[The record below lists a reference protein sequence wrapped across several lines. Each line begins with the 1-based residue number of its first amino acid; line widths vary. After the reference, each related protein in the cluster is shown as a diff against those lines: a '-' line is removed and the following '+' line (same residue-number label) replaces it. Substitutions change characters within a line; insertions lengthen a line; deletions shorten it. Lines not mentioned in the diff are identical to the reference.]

1 MTKSTQ
7 DLAAELNKLDGRR
20 VTLAADREAA
30 RGKLDAARAGLV
42 GGKVKV
48 AEVTAAQSTYNAL
61 DEAVDALD
69 ARIMDTRA
77 QLAEAER
84 VADLRAEAARGR
96 AREERRRVLTAELHA
111 LFESASAYLEG
122 AVSAYFSKVA
132 EWRRE
137 GGEGHFRTP
146 AGEPYGLAVTLAL
159 DIENRRRER
168 QRSKAASGRA
178 TERERQRQRA
188 A

>member
-20 VTLAADREAA
+20 ATLAADREAA
-30 RGKLDAARAGLV
+30 RGKLDAARGALVNGNAG
-42 GGKVKV
+42 K
-48 AEVTAAQSTYNAL
+48 VTAAQSTYTAL
-61 DEAVDALD
+61 SEAVDALD

-84 VADLRAEAARGR
+84 VAELRAEAARGR
-96 AREERRRVLTAELHA
+96 AREERRRVLTAEIHA
-111 LFESASAYLEG
+111 LFESVNVYLEG
-122 AVSAYFSKVA
+122 AVSTYFEKVE

-137 GGEGHFRTP
+137 GGEGHFRPP
-146 AGEPYGLAVTLAL
+146 AVEPYGPAVALAL

-168 QRSKAASGRA
+168 QRSKEASGRA
-178 TERERQRQRA
+178 TERERQRPRA

>member
-1 MTKSTQ
+1 MEAK
-7 DLAAELNKLDGRR
+7 LIEKELKTLEARR
-20 VTLAADREAA
+20 ETLASDVEAA
-30 RGKLDAARAGLV
+30 CRKLDAARGALVSGTLDAG
-42 GGKVKV
+42 K
-48 AEVTAAQSTYNAL
+48 VTAAQSTYTAL
-61 DEAVDALD
+61 SEATAALD
-69 ARIMDTRA
+69 ARITATRT

-84 VADLRAEAARGR
+84 VAELRAAAARGR

-122 AVSAYFSKVA
+122 AVSTYFEKVE

-137 GGEGHFRTP
+137 GGEGHFRPP
-146 AGEPYGLAVTLAL
+146 AVEPYGPAVALAL
-159 DIENRRRER
+159 NIESRRRER
-168 QRSKAASGRA
+168 QRSKEASDRA